1 MYILVLFQ
9 YGCPRPKNVF
19 FGGKKTTHDFP
30 LLSIGARNQIWIH
43 FQGDADAHTR
53 GSVGIG
59 D

>member
-1 MYILVLFQ
+1 MAAQ
-9 YGCPRPKNVF
+9 DQRMCSS
-19 FGGKKTTHDFP
+19 GGGGGGGGGGENTHDFP